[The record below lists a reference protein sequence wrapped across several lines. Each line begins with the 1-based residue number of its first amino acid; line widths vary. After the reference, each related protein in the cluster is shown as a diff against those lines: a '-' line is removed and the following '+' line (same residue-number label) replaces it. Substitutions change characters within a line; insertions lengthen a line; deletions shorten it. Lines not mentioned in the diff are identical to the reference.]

1 MVALFEHLGRF
12 LNNMDRQAVTSA
24 LVALGLLAFIAAML
38 LFGADVLGLDQ
49 SSVRAWMTRV
59 SEAPMAWVGVVAIFC
74 VLALTG
80 FPQAI
85 MIAGVVAVFG
95 AGRGIPY
102 AWIATMCSATFTFS
116 LGHAFGRGFV
126 RRLSAGRAAS
136 MIRVMQ
142 ARGALASGIVRV
154 TPSAPFVVVNAV
166 CGAAHIP
173 LWKFWL
179 GTGIGILPK
188 ILFLA
193 LFTDQVDELVAFF
206 RGQQG
211 ANLWVIAGLVLAWVA
226 FLLAVRWLYMR
237 LRRGAMAG
245 LSEVARGPDRGAR
258 LRSP

>member
-1 MVALFEHLGRF
+1 
-12 LNNMDRQAVTSA
+12 MDRGAATSA
-24 LVALGLLAFIAAML
+24 LVALGLLAFIAAAL
-38 LFGADVLGLDQ
+38 LFGGDLLGLDQ
-49 SSVRAWMTRV
+49 RSVQAWMTRIAD
-59 SEAPMAWVGVVAIFC
+59 APMAWVGVVAIFC

-95 AGRGIPY
+95 AARGIPY
-102 AWIATMCSATFTFS
+102 AWLATMISATFTYS

-142 ARGALASGIVRV
+142 ERGALTSGIVRV
-154 TPSAPFVVVNAV
+154 TPSAPFIVVNAV
-166 CGAAHIP
+166 GGAAHIP

-211 ANLWVIAGLVLAWVA
+211 ANLWVIGGIVAAWIA
-226 FLLAVRWLYMR
+226 FLLLVRWLYMR
-237 LRRGAMAG
+237 MRRGTLGG
-245 LSEVARGPDRGAR
+245 LSQE
-258 LRSP
+258 

>member
-12 LNNMDRQAVTSA
+12 LNNMDRQAITSA
-24 LVALGLLAFIAAML
+24 LVALGLLGFIALML
-38 LFGADVLGLDQ
+38 LFGAEMLGLDQ
-49 SSVRAWMTRV
+49 GNMQAWMMRV
-59 SEAPMAWVGVVAIFC
+59 SEAPLAWVGVTAIFC

-95 AGRGIPY
+95 AARGIPY

-154 TPSAPFVVVNAV
+154 TPSAPFVVVNAI

-206 RGQQG
+206 RGQQD
-211 ANLWVIAGLVLAWVA
+211 ANLWVVGAIVAAWLA
-226 FLLAVRWLYMR
+226 FLLLVRWLYMR
-237 LRRGAMAG
+237 MRRTALAG
-245 LSEVARGPDRGAR
+245 LSEG
-258 LRSP
+258 

>member
-12 LNNMDRQAVTSA
+12 LNNMDRGALTSA
-24 LVALGLLAFIAAML
+24 LVALGLLLFIAVAL
-38 LFGADVLGLDQ
+38 LFGGDLLGLDQ
-49 SSVRAWMTRV
+49 RAVRDWMTAV
-59 SEAPMAWVGVVAIFC
+59 SEAPLAWLGVVALFC

-95 AGRGIPY
+95 PARGVPY
-102 AWIATMCSATFTFS
+102 AWIATMVSATFTYS

-126 RRLSAGRAAS
+126 RRVSAGRAAS

-142 ARGALASGIVRV
+142 RHGALASGIVRV

-166 CGAAHIP
+166 GGAAHIP

-206 RGQQG
+206 RGQQA
-211 ANLWVIAGLVLAWVA
+211 ANLWVIGLIVAAWLA

-237 LRRGAMAG
+237 MRRGALAG
-245 LSEVARGPDRGAR
+245 LSAGGAEGGPE
-258 LRSP
+258 